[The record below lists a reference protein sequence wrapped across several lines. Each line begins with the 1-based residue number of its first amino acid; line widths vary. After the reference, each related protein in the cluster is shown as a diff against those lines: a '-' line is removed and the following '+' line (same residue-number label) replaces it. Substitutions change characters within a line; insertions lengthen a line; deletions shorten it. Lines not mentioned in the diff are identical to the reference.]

1 LTAHRSLPY
10 GHDLSRKDIA
20 GDIAGVKA
28 GHTREVEMN
37 QLHHPHHVRRY
48 VLSTAIVALTLAA
61 CEAPSD
67 PSGAL
72 SASRAS
78 SQASRSTGTHDRLV
92 NMMDACDSASFAVGT
107 GDPAGCTRKHGVKF
121 DTFIAQLQRTG
132 VAGAW
137 HNAPPEMTVRVGVTL
152 VAVNRGG
159 EVHTF
164 TKVAHFGGG
173 FVPILN
179 QLSGNPVPAP
189 ECLNL
194 PPSELI
200 PPGSA
205 DRDDTISAPGT
216 TLYECCIHPWMRT
229 VVHATS

>member
-1 LTAHRSLPY
+1 
-10 GHDLSRKDIA
+10 
-20 GDIAGVKA
+20 VEA
-28 GHTREVEMN
+28 GHIKEGHMI
-37 QLHHPHHVRRY
+37 QPQYPQHVRRY
-48 VLSTAIVALTLAA
+48 VLSMAVVALTLAA
-61 CEAPSD
+61 CEAPSGP
-67 PSGAL
+67 PSVAVM
-72 SASRAS
+72 SSRAS
-78 SQASRSTGTHDRLV
+78 SQAAASGGTHDRLV

-107 GDPAGCTRKHGVKF
+107 GDPTGCTRKHGVPF
-121 DTFIAQLQRTG
+121 DQFIAELQRTG
-132 VAGAW
+132 IAGAW
-137 HNAPPEMTVRVGVTL
+137 HNAPPEMTVRVGATL

-164 TKVAHFGGG
+164 TKVAKFGGG

-200 PPGSA
+200 PPGAA

-229 VVHATS
+229 VVHAKS

>member
-1 LTAHRSLPY
+1 VP
-10 GHDLSRKDIA
+10 
-20 GDIAGVKA
+20 GDIAGVEA
-28 GHTREVEMN
+28 GLTKELEMN
-37 QLHHPHHVRRY
+37 QKQDVHHMRHY
-48 VLSTAIVALTLAA
+48 VLSAVIVALTLAA
-61 CEAPSD
+61 CEAPSG
-67 PSGAL
+67 PAGGNVM
-72 SASRAS
+72 ASRAS
-78 SQASRSTGTHDRLV
+78 SQASRAAGTRDRLV
-92 NMMDACDSASFAVGT
+92 NMMDACDSATFAIGT
-107 GDPAGCTRKHGVKF
+107 GDPAECTRKHGVKF
-121 DTFIAQLQRTG
+121 DQFIAELQRTG

-137 HNAPPEMTVRVGVTL
+137 HNAPPVMSARVGETL

-173 FVPILN
+173 IVPVLN

-194 PPSELI
+194 APSEFI
-200 PPGSA
+200 PPGAA

-229 VVHATS
+229 VVNTRS

>member
-1 LTAHRSLPY
+1 MIQM
-10 GHDLSRKDIA
+10 HD
-20 GDIAGVKA
+20 
-28 GHTREVEMN
+28 
-37 QLHHPHHVRRY
+37 PHHVRRF
-48 VLSTAIVALTLAA
+48 VLSATIVALTLAA
-61 CEAPSD
+61 CEAPSG
-67 PSGAL
+67 PPNVAVL
-72 SASRAS
+72 SSRAS
-78 SQASRSTGTHDRLV
+78 SQAGASSGAHDRLV

-107 GDPAGCTRKHGVKF
+107 GDPTGCTRKHGVPF
-121 DTFIAQLQRTG
+121 DQFIAELQRTG
-132 VAGAW
+132 AVGAW
-137 HNAPPEMTVRVGVTL
+137 HNAPPEMTVRVGETL

-164 TKVAHFGGG
+164 TKVAKFGGG

-200 PPGSA
+200 PPGAA

-229 VVHATS
+229 VVHAKS

>member
-1 LTAHRSLPY
+1 
-10 GHDLSRKDIA
+10 
-20 GDIAGVKA
+20 
-28 GHTREVEMN
+28 MN
-37 QLHHPHHVRRY
+37 QVQDQHHMRRY
-48 VLSTAIVALTLAA
+48 VLSMAIVALTLAA
-61 CEAPSD
+61 CEAPSG
-67 PSGAL
+67 PAGAAVM
-72 SASRAS
+72 ASRAS
-78 SQASRSTGTHDRLV
+78 SQAGTNGARDRLV
-92 NMMDACDSASFAVGT
+92 NMMDACDSATFAVGT
-107 GDPAGCTRKHGVKF
+107 GDPAGCTRKHGVRF
-121 DTFIAQLQRTG
+121 DQFIAELQRTG

-137 HNAPPEMTVRVGVTL
+137 HNAPPEMTARVGETL

-159 EVHTF
+159 EIHTF

-173 FVPILN
+173 IVPALN

-194 PPSELI
+194 APSEFI
-200 PPGSA
+200 PPGAA